1 MLRSILEILY
11 LSSIIYISFLYYKL
25 FLNVVKLRRKNKQP
39 LGFKNEELERAIRA
53 HANFCETVPLNIL
66 ISFILYFNNLIFFS
80 LLQTLLL
87 ATGRTLHAKAIS
99 NIKENINMRRTG
111 MKLTNYSLFI
121 GIIGIVSYILQLI
134 YFNLQ
139 YLMNTT

>member
-25 FLNVVKLRRKNKQP
+25 FLNVVKLRRK
-39 LGFKNEELERAIRA
+39 LERAIRA

-80 LLQTLLL
+80 LLQTFLL

-111 MKLTNYSLFI
+111 MRLTNYSLFI
-121 GIIGIVSYILQLI
+121 GIIGIVSYMLQLI